1 MNTLLMLIRLPQ
13 RLLASL
19 DAVGLWLGL
28 LSLRILLAWDFYES
42 GLEKLHGSNW
52 FADIQ
57 ERFPFPF
64 NLVPPG
70 ISWEMATWFELA
82 GGIALLLG
90 LATRFFSMSLIVLTL
105 VAIASV
111 HWPDSWNSWAELMQ
125 GYGFTDNGQ
134 GNFKLP
140 VLFIGMLLPLVLMGA
155 GRLSVD
161 AWLRTRLAT
170 FNHAKDA

>member
-111 HWPDSWNSWAELMQ
+111 HWPDNWSSWAELMQ

-161 AWLRTRLAT
+161 AWLRTRLAA